1 MSSSAPTNK
10 NVSNTPFVRTMNP
23 ALNSYTMSYNPKLS
37 VSINDLYTSSP
48 GEYDYINRRL
58 NTIKEIL
65 IENINNQTFSNST
78 MSDIRR
84 IMAMNSK
91 LLSSI
96 NKINNEDLLQLLKK
110 LSPKSREEIDNKIY
124 SKTIGDQKYS
134 KIYRNQALKDAYKAE
149 EMKNIPKIGGRRT
162 RKRSKKTRKTRRHHR

>member
-10 NVSNTPFVRTMNP
+10 NVSNTPLVRTMNP

-65 IENINNQTFSNST
+65 IENINNQTF
-78 MSDIRR
+78 
-84 IMAMNSK
+84 
-91 LLSSI
+91 
-96 NKINNEDLLQLLKK
+96 
-110 LSPKSREEIDNKIY
+110 
-124 SKTIGDQKYS
+124 
-134 KIYRNQALKDAYKAE
+134 
-149 EMKNIPKIGGRRT
+149 
-162 RKRSKKTRKTRRHHR
+162 